1 MAVIKKYT
9 KKDGTTAYQFNAYL
23 GIDPATGKPKRTTRR
38 GFKTQKEAKLALSR
52 LEIDVDTH
60 GLQIRSYGTFN
71 EVYDV
76 WFKQYKTTVKPITA
90 AHTERMFRLHILP
103 ELGHIKIDKITKFLC
118 QKVVNEWSENYSAFH
133 LLKSI
138 TQKMLNYAVSQ
149 DILITNPMQYVIMP
163 KRTPKNESKK
173 TKFLELSELKTFLIH
188 AKKTLKYQDYL
199 MFRVLAFTGLRKG
212 ELYALTWSD
221 VNFVEKTIIINKT
234 LVTVNRQSMITDPK
248 TKHSNRIIQLDDVTF
263 AEINSWY
270 KYQKEYLF
278 SVGKR
283 TKKPDEQLLF
293 HNKENKLLYVEY
305 LNRLLENTLKTKL
318 TPHSFRHTHASL
330 LFEAGATMKEVQ
342 VRLGHSDINT
352 TMNVY
357 AHVTKVASKEAI
369 NKLSSYANF

>member
-23 GIDPATGKPKRTTRR
+23 GIDPETGKPKRTTRR

-118 QKVVNEWSENYSAFH
+118 QKIVNEWSENYSAFH

-149 DILITNPMQYVIMP
+149 DILVTNPMQHVIMP
-163 KRTPKNESKK
+163 KRTPKKDSKK
-173 TKFLELSELKTFLIH
+173 TKFLELSELKTFLAH
-188 AKKTLKYQDYL
+188 AKTTLSYQDYL
-199 MFRVLAFTGLRKG
+199 MFRILGFTGLRKG

-221 VNFVEKTIIINKT
+221 VNFTEKTITITKT
-234 LVTVNRQSMITDPK
+234 LVVVHRKYTITDPK
-248 TKHSNRIIQLDDVTF
+248 TKHSNRIIQLDDITF
-263 AEINSWY
+263 AELNKWH
-270 KYQKEYLF
+270 KRQKEFLF
-278 SVGKR
+278 SVGQR
-283 TKKPDEQLLF
+283 VKKPTEQLLF
-293 HNKENKLLYVEY
+293 HNSQNKVLYVEY
-305 LNRLLENTLKTKL
+305 LNHLLETALKTKL

-330 LFEAGATMKEVQ
+330 LFEAGATIKEVQ

-369 NKLSSYANF
+369 NKLSLYANF